1 MGEPEGWGRPAPPPR
16 PILIRQDML
25 AEGEPGRRIDFEKG
39 MSYTPWVSILLILV
53 NTAIFAYLVASGSLA
68 DRDALIEAGAL
79 ARHRVLQGEVWRLA
93 SALFLHGS
101 PAHLM
106 GNALVLFIVGMA
118 CEHAFG
124 AVQTIVVFLVTGMCG
139 SVLSILFHPGP
150 SIGASGAVFG
160 VLGCVAMFFYRHHR
174 AVMLRDKRIGFVLLA
189 WAVYQIITGMM
200 DPLID
205 NFAHIGGFASG
216 MAAAWIIWPRLVP
229 RPEKPTRFQI

>member
-1 MGEPEGWGRPAPPPR
+1 MGEPEGSGRFKPPPR
-16 PILIRQDML
+16 PILIRQEML
-25 AEGEPGRRIDFEKG
+25 AEGEPARRIDFEKG
-39 MSYTPWVSILLILV
+39 MSYTPWVSIVLILV
-53 NTAIFAYLVASGSLA
+53 NTAIFGYLVARGSLA
-68 DRDALIEAGAL
+68 SRDALIEAGAL

-101 PAHLM
+101 ATHLM

-124 AVQTIVVFLVTGMCG
+124 PVQTVMIFLVTGICG
-139 SVLSILFHPGP
+139 SVLSMLFHPGP

-160 VLGCVAMFFYRHHR
+160 VLGCMGMFFYRHHR

-200 DPLID
+200 DPVID

-216 MAAAWIIWPRLVP
+216 MAAAWIIWPRMVP